1 MPKVFQNFDVYPQYL
16 RRMHARLCTRDYKVI
31 WKELL
36 DDRFLALHMLL
47 PILNGIDGAFA
58 VGRDEPS
65 QRSWAREFGLSS
77 TASLDRILLAQI
89 EESGADVFY
98 NLDPIRFDNN
108 FINKLPSN
116 IKSSIAWRAAPSG
129 RVDFGGYDRIV
140 CNFES
145 ILQTY
150 RDCGWNAGWFYPAFD
165 PVMSEYRK
173 RERSI
178 DVVFVGTYSQHHQN
192 RAKIVDAI
200 ALLQNKYAVNIHL
213 RLSRLASIANTPLGL
228 IPPLRSYRLPNSVLG
243 CAMPSVFGR
252 ELYSILGN
260 AKIVINGAIDM
271 AGSDR
276 GNMRCWE
283 SMGSE
288 ALMLSDVGNYPP
300 YMQDGVNMASYRN
313 ADDMVNKVTWFLEN
327 ETERKKIAKCGAAM
341 LEKRYNKEQQWKD
354 FVSLL

>member
-16 RRMHARLCTRDYKVI
+16 KRMHTRLSTQDYKVI

-36 DDRFLALHMLL
+36 DDRFLALHMLH
-47 PILNGIDGAFA
+47 PILNSIEGSFA

-65 QRSWAREFGLSS
+65 QRSWARESGLSS
-77 TASLDRILLAQI
+77 TVSLDEILLAQI

-98 NLDPIRFDNN
+98 NLDPLRFDNK
-108 FINKLPSN
+108 FLNKLPSN
-116 IKSSIAWRAAPSG
+116 IKGSIAWRAAPSG
-129 RVDFGGYDRIV
+129 GADFGGYDRIV

-150 RDCGWNAGWFYPAFD
+150 RDRGWNAGWFYPAFD

-173 RERSI
+173 CDRSI
-178 DVVFVGTYSQHHQN
+178 DVVFVGTYSQHHKI
-192 RAKIVDAI
+192 RAKIVDAL
-200 ALLQNKYAVNIHL
+200 ALLQSSYVVNIHL
-213 RLSRLASIANTPLGL
+213 QLSRLASIANTPLGL
-228 IPPLRSYRLPNSVLG
+228 IPPLRSYRLPNSVAG
-243 CAMPSVFGR
+243 CAQPPVFGR

-271 AGSDR
+271 AGPDR

-283 SMGSE
+283 TMGSE

-300 YMQDGVNMASYRN
+300 YMQDGLNMASYSN
-313 ADDMVNKVTWFLEN
+313 VDDMINKIIWFLEN
-327 ETERKKIAKCGAAM
+327 EAERKKIAECGATM
-341 LEKRYNKEQQWKD
+341 LVKRYNKDQQWKD